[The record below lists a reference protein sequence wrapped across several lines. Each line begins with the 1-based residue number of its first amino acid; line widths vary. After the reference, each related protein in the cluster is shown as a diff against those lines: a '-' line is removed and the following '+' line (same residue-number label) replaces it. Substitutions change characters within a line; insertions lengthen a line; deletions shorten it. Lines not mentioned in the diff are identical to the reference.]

1 MQKSIS
7 YRLIA
12 GLLAGALLVAGGE
25 ALAGPKRC
33 AAARGKGGRVE
44 QRACKKDAGEGTAS
58 KGDAKG
64 DDKIAGET
72 VRRIRG
78 GPHIEVHARD
88 LRLTDAS
95 REKLEHIAERY
106 HKATKKRL
114 VITGGTRTP
123 QRQAELMFEK
133 LAHGEDIVALYEH
146 KQAAT
151 DVLNAYK
158 DAKGKG
164 QRKRELIKI
173 IKGVID
179 GQIAQGLYLSKHLKS
194 GAIDVRSR
202 DMTPEREKAFRAAV
216 AEEPGVHLIDERKS
230 AEPHLHLSL

>member
-1 MQKSIS
+1 MHKSIVH
-7 YRLIA
+7 RLIA
-12 GLLAGALLVAGGE
+12 GLLAGALLVTGGE

-33 AAARGKGGRVE
+33 AAARGKGGKLE
-44 QRACKKDAGEGTAS
+44 QRACKKEAEEGAS
-58 KGDAKG
+58 AKG

-72 VRRIRG
+72 VRRVRG
-78 GPHIEVHARD
+78 GPDIEVHARD

-95 REKLEHIAERY
+95 REKLEHIAARY
-106 HKATKKRL
+106 HKATKRRL

-133 LAHGEDIVALYEH
+133 LSHGENIVALYEH

-151 DVLNAYK
+151 EVLHTYD
-158 DAKGKG
+158 DAKAKG
-164 QRKRELIKI
+164 QRKRELIKL
-173 IKGVID
+173 IKGTID
-179 GQIAQGLYLSKHLKS
+179 AQIAQGVYVSKHLKS

-216 AEEPGVHLIDERKS
+216 AEEPGVHLMDERKS